1 MENRKTFTYN
11 GVNSADYGLY
21 ISGDSV
27 YNAPSRVYEMVDI
40 AGRNGQL
47 AIDQGRFEN
56 IEVTYPAFIFAE
68 TQTEFAQR
76 LRDIRAWLMSPV
88 GYQRLEDT
96 YHPDEFR
103 LGIYKSGLEVEPIFY
118 NKAGRFELIFDCKPQ
133 RFLFSGEETFVL
145 GEWGE
150 TETITGNIVTF
161 EGTDTTA
168 IKSVVAQ
175 IVPIQ
180 EGSGDPSPTNV
191 RPISGWDEVK
201 TSRVGKNWLAPW
213 ISDSTLNGVT
223 YKANTDGTFT
233 TSGTATASSQKVSGR
248 FKLPVGRYRISG
260 CPSGG
265 NNSTYFMRALVYSG
279 NTIIDSSTDIGHG
292 QDVVIE
298 DASYEV
304 LVFTSIANGQTVEAT
319 WKPQIELGSTA
330 TDYTPYQGESYS
342 IPFKDS
348 QGNPITVYGGEI
360 DVVRGEGEDDT
371 EAYSFDG
378 TETIGMETQGGHN
391 RFYSFNRFANVTAS
405 TYRCSHFAPSTSP
418 IGGNTTDN
426 AMCSYGKTIYWRAD
440 AYTTVEAMKTYFA
453 EQNANGT
460 PVTLVSKVTTPT
472 PIYCEPTEINTLDG
486 INNIWA
492 DSGEVSVEYG
502 ADPNILVNPTPFEAL
517 PIFEV
522 VGTGSLTVGN
532 TTINI
537 TGDSTQD
544 IFIDSDIMEAYE
556 DDNGAIISRND
567 RINLS
572 GTDFP
577 KLGEET
583 RVESNGL
590 TSVKITPRWW
600 TI

>member
-1 MENRKTFTYN
+1 MEERKTFTYN

-21 ISGDSV
+21 ISGDYV

-76 LRDIRAWLMSPV
+76 LREIRAWLMSPV

-103 LGIYKSGLEVEPIFY
+103 LGIYKSGLEAEPIFY

-168 IKSVVAQ
+168 IKSVVAN
-175 IVPIQ
+175 IVPVQ
-180 EGSGDPSPTNV
+180 EGTGDPSPDNV
-191 RPISGWDEVK
+191 RPISGWSGVNVGQ
-201 TSRVGKNWLAPW
+201 SGKNLFDMSDLFQGTHDGLVSNNNVTTNNY
-213 ISDSTLNGVT
+213 ISVKGGTQYTLTTPAMAGRYIRFYDESKT
-223 YKANTDGTFT
+223 EITGTRITWYDGRLTHTFT
-233 TSGTATASSQKVSGR
+233 TPNNAVYMRFMWFSTSAISVAEISASES
-248 FKLPVGRYRISG
+248 
-260 CPSGG
+260 
-265 NNSTYFMRALVYSG
+265 
-279 NTIIDSSTDIGHG
+279 
-292 QDVVIE
+292 
-298 DASYEV
+298 
-304 LVFTSIANGQTVEAT
+304 
-319 WKPQIELGSTA
+319 QIELGTTA
-330 TDYTPYQGESYS
+330 TAYEPYQGTSKS

-348 QGNPITVYGGEI
+348 EGNPITVYGGEI
-360 DVVRGEGEDDT
+360 DVVSGKLIIEWAKATATGQESWQKNGT
-371 EAYSFDG
+371 TNMYYSNSLTPDRISSTSGVVISSHFKESDRTDVDLTFFNG
-378 TETIGMETQGGHN
+378 GALNFCYNNTTTETAWKE
-391 RFYSFNRFANVTAS
+391 
-405 TYRCSHFAPSTSP
+405 
-418 IGGNTTDN
+418 
-426 AMCSYGKTIYWRAD
+426 WL
-440 AYTTVEAMKTYFA
+440 A
-453 EQNANGT
+453 EQYANGT
-460 PVTLVSKVTTPT
+460 PLEVSWKLAT
-472 PIYCEPTEINTLDG
+472 PIEIQLTPTEIKSLDG
-486 INNIWA
+486 VNNIWA
-492 DSGEVSVEYG
+492 DTGDVSVEIG
-502 ADPNILVNPTPFEAL
+502 EDPNILVNPTPFEAL
-517 PIFEV
+517 PVFEV

-583 RVESNGL
+583 RAESNGL